1 MPEFIV
7 SRGDYEVRIK
17 RRSARRAA
25 KDAIGLLKD
34 SRENIH
40 LGYFVGVCG
49 VSDEKGMIYLST
61 IVLMEEN
68 GIKFKLIEEEYEDFD
83 TEETY

>member
-7 SRGDYEVRIK
+7 SSGDFNVRIK

-25 KDAIGLLKD
+25 LDAIGLLKTSD
-34 SRENIH
+34 EDIH
-40 LGYFVGVCG
+40 LGLMVGVCG
-49 VSDEKGMIYLST
+49 VDSDDFIYLST

-68 GIKFKLIEEEYEDFD
+68 GINFKFVGGGDGRD
-83 TEETY
+83 SP

>member
-7 SRGDYEVRIK
+7 SSGDFEVRIK

-49 VSDEKGMIYLST
+49 VSDNKDMIYLST

-68 GIKFKLIEEEYEDFD
+68 GIKFKLVGDECEDYCA
-83 TEETY
+83 EETY

>member
-7 SRGDYEVRIK
+7 SSGDFNVRIN

-25 KDAIGLLKD
+25 VDAIGLLKKTEED
-34 SRENIH
+34 IH
-40 LGYFVGVCG
+40 LGFLVGVCG
-49 VSDEKGMIYLST
+49 VDTDDLIYLST

-68 GIKFKLIEEEYEDFD
+68 GIKFKLLGDKRAGN
-83 TEETY
+83 TA